1 MKKKH
6 SSKLLI
12 FPALFL
18 FGIGT
23 LLGVKLESALSADEQ
38 DTIEQLRKLE
48 DAFLIIN
55 KRYVEG
61 VDAGK
66 MAEDAILGMLEDLD
80 PHSSYISAEEIAEI
94 QESYQGSFGG
104 IGITFEVPNDT
115 AQVITT
121 IEGGPSEA
129 TGLRAG
135 DRIIAINDSSA
146 IGLRDRGIQKRLK
159 GPIGTRVDVTVQ
171 RYGVP
176 RPLTFTIERG
186 RIPLYSV
193 DGVHMVDDQ
202 TGYIRVTR
210 FAQTTY
216 EEFKEGLNQ
225 LKAQGMQRLILDL
238 RNNPGGIMQD
248 AVEMVDEL
256 LPGNHVIVQ
265 TKGRTVPE
273 QVLRANRTGS
283 FESQPVIVLVNG
295 YSASASEIVAG
306 ALQDHDRALIVGQR
320 TFGKG
325 LVQNQFPLPD
335 GSILQMTTAR
345 YYTPS
350 GRLIQTPYEDGNL
363 ENYYEGKFADY
374 EASVFDVS
382 AYKESI
388 PDSLKFT
395 TTHDR
400 VVFGGGGI
408 LPDYIIPPDTMMAPA
423 LQYAFSG
430 ALDPVFRHWFTRHE
444 STLRDAWADNQQRFS
459 ATYTISDADWREFW
473 SLAQDEHSVTLT
485 NDADAV
491 DVENGVLLTEDVTE
505 HRETIEIYI
514 KALLARQLFG
524 TNAAIPLYN
533 QIQPVFQEALRLWKQ
548 AETLAG
554 YYQSPN
560 TNLGQSGY

>member
-1 MKKKH
+1 MKKPF

-23 LLGVKLESALSADEQ
+23 LLGVKLESALSEQ

-61 VDAGK
+61 VEAGQ
-66 MAEDAILGMLEDLD
+66 MAENAILGMLEDLD

-129 TGLRAG
+129 AGLRAG
-135 DRIIAINDSSA
+135 DRIIAVNDSAA

-159 GPIGTRVDVTVQ
+159 GPIGTEVDVTVK

-176 RPLTFTIERG
+176 NPLTFTIVRD

-193 DGVHMVDDQ
+193 DGVHMVDEQ

-216 EEFKEGLNQ
+216 EEFREALYQ

-256 LPGNHVIVQ
+256 VPGNPVIVR
-265 TKGRTVPE
+265 TKGRTIPE
-273 QVLRANRTGS
+273 QTLRAQEVGA
-283 FESQPVIVLVNG
+283 FESQPVIVLVNS

-335 GSILQMTTAR
+335 GSLLQMTTAR

-374 EASVFDVS
+374 QESVFHVA

-388 PDSLKFT
+388 PDSLKYE
-395 TTHDR
+395 TTHGR
-400 VVFGGGGI
+400 TVFGGGGI

-423 LQYAFSG
+423 LQYTFG
-430 ALDPVFRHWFTRHE
+430 GGLDPVFRTWFASREATFREAWTE
-444 STLRDAWADNQQRFS
+444 SPDAFS
-459 ATYTISDADWREFW
+459 DTYAVSGAEWEAFW
-473 SLAQDEHSVTLT
+473 EVAQTEHDVTLT
-485 NDADAV
+485 SDADAV
-491 DVENGVLLTEDVTE
+491 NLANGVLARADVQD

-514 KALLARQLFG
+514 KAMLARQLFG

-533 QIQPVFQEALRLWKQ
+533 QIQPVFQQALALWEE

-554 YYQSPN
+554 YFQPGSS
-560 TNLGQSGY
+560 NLGRSGY